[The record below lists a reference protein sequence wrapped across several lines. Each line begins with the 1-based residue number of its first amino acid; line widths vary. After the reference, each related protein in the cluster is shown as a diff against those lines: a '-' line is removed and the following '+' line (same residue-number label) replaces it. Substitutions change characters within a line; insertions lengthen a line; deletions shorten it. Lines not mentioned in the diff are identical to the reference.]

1 MDRVGL
7 FFKCSVLHH
16 EHFYLAYIGRFAVNT
31 FVHKFINA
39 GMNLSSSSM
48 AESIKMYVQCLHVVH
63 AQHVVCHPICLF
75 VLWSLK
81 TVYLVYIDWA
91 VIKM

>member
-1 MDRVGL
+1 MDCFGL

-48 AESIKMYVQCLHVVH
+48 AESMKNVCAVFACCTCTARSLSSNLSLCTLVIEDRIPCL
-63 AQHVVCHPICLF
+63 
-75 VLWSLK
+75 
-81 TVYLVYIDWA
+81 Y
-91 VIKM
+91 